1 MKAVCFPLQDTTNF
15 DPFDFGRDDE
25 MVFVGPDRAMVGLGT
40 ALTVDPAEADALL
53 AAVPCD
59 DQVDRPGSGVVA
71 HGALPFS
78 PSADQRLIVP
88 RVSVVRE
95 TGGRTWATLV
105 ADDADPFDHTALDR
119 LLSGDDRTVGQ
130 RPAVQI
136 RSAVFRPDPS
146 IYEAAVVLAVQR
158 IAQSDLGK
166 VVLARGVDLELS
178 EPLSCLDVVRRL
190 HHQEP
195 LCAAFSYPVTD
206 GRFLGAS
213 PELLVA
219 VAGDRVTCHPLAGT
233 VGLTGQPIDDAA
245 SVDELASSPKSANEH
260 RYVVDE
266 IARGLAPWCDDI
278 TYAEQPAVVH
288 LRSVAHLGTEMTAR
302 LRAPTSVLQLLA
314 ALHPTPAVGGVPRA
328 EALTAIAEL
337 EPEPRKQWAGPVGWV
352 DAKGNGEWFIGIRSA
367 TVSASRLSV
376 HLHAGAGIVAG
387 SEPAAELAET
397 SIKLAPLLEA
407 VAPGALLG

>member
-1 MKAVCFPLQDTTNF
+1 MKAVCFPLPDTTNF
-15 DPFDFGRDDE
+15 DPFDFGCDSE
-25 MVFVGPDRAMVGLGT
+25 LVFVGPDRAMVGLGV
-40 ALTVDPAEADALL
+40 ALTVNPNEADALL
-53 AAVPCD
+53 AAIPCD
-59 DQVDRPGSGVVA
+59 DQVERPGSGVVA

-78 PSADQRLIVP
+78 PDPDQSLIVP

-95 TGGRTWATLV
+95 TGGVAWATLV
-105 ADDADPFDHTALDR
+105 ADDADPFDRTLLDR
-119 LLSGDDRTVGQ
+119 LLVGERRTDSVS
-130 RPAVQI
+130 PAAQV
-136 RSAVFRPDPS
+136 RSAVFRPDPT
-146 IYEAAVVLAVQR
+146 IYEAAVALAVQR

-166 VVLARGVDLELS
+166 VVLARGVDIELS
-178 EPLSCLDVVRRL
+178 EPLSCLDTLRRL
-190 HHQEP
+190 HRQEP

-219 VAGDRVTCHPLAGT
+219 VAGKHVTCHPLAGT
-233 VGLTGQPIDDAA
+233 VGLTGQPDHDAA
-245 SVDELASSPKSANEH
+245 SVAELASSPKSANEH

-278 TYAEQPAVVH
+278 TYAKQPAVVH

-302 LRAPTSVLQLLA
+302 LRARASVLQLLA
-314 ALHPTPAVGGVPRA
+314 ALHPTPAVGGVPRP
-328 EALTAIAEL
+328 EALDAIAEL

-407 VAPGALLG
+407 VAPGARLN